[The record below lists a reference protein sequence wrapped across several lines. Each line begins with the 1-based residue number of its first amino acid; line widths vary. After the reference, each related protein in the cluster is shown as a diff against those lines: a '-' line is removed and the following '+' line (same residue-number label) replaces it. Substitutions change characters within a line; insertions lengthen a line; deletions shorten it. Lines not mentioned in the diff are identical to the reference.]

1 MKKRVLQITIFF
13 LIATIVAVSGYKL
26 SSKPE
31 GNTSSVAKKVDD
43 KKEIVQ
49 IQGLLSANDKTEGSD
64 SLIKIFNR
72 ALTAFDSSKYNV
84 AINLWHSIIEGFISE
99 KDYENCVI
107 AINNIGVAYNKMKR
121 HDLAL
126 DYFAL
131 SLQKSKEFKLNKYID
146 TYYDNLLYYYEEYL
160 AMFRAEE
167 LIIDAINYF
176 TAEKDAKL
184 LEKYEL
190 KLPDT
195 KSLLLNAST
204 KIKSLEQEKQSTK
217 DKKQLSSINKTLG
230 DLYTYS
236 GDFIEAK
243 NSYLDGLKL
252 ARELNADSTIVN
264 TMAMLVNLD
273 NLARHIKETKF
284 KDLWKVTST
293 TKENKVFF
301 FVDIK
306 YLTTDSLIA
315 TVLGGN
321 YDNIIPGSEFSVWA
335 CVYPEL
341 ADHDVFNLGK
351 GTVIEVGD
359 YKTKVGVKLFD
370 GVNKNKKVFIVDH
383 AYIPVTKKTGYTSP
397 LIDVARSEINFFDNS
412 QNTLY
417 NYGILNYLGDPTL
430 DDKIME
436 IFLADYPPIYQI
448 IDDLVKEDPDYTAPA
463 ESGEFKGLTIDK
475 AIKKSDVQSVK
486 NFLMFVKDFPA
497 KYLGLNYKFI
507 ESYFSWVSGDA
518 VAGQTKLANLIL
530 NANGEKDL
538 RKIFEIDSSSIAD
551 YDISGKFSDSTEEL
565 YPQDKMMEAEK
576 FSLAATLFA
585 DWLKDN
591 DKIKR
596 AYLAR
601 GLYLKAK
608 GDLKGTEYAYQR
620 SLEYARLVK
629 DTSYIA
635 TNQHNLG
642 ILYSDLEQY
651 EKSIAYYDSCLVI
664 RNAMVAKAPTDW
676 LWERLGGTYW
686 GKAYSLAG
694 MDKYKESVQFYELAL
709 ASYDSSKGTSVSDDK
724 LTVLRN
730 ISDVYSKMGNYQ
742 KALEIY
748 KRVNE
753 LSTAIGN
760 KHKQAQ
766 SLFNIGYTLF
776 ELGEY
781 QVAIE
786 NYTKSYEVYLEIDD
800 QDNAGLCQSNI
811 GQALWNLGKF
821 EDAINAHNKAIE
833 YRKKTGN
840 LADQAFSYSKIG
852 SLFSK
857 QGNPG
862 KAMEYFTK
870 AVELYQSQGD
880 EKGMA
885 EVYDNI
891 GAMYKQLK
899 DFEKTFDYFNKSLAI
914 KEKAKDKYAIA
925 ENYFEQGLAYMTFND
940 VANATITLKKSL
952 DLNLLVND
960 KLDAIYCMI
969 NLGQLQYGYRNNF
982 DTALVIFNDALKL
995 AKQISNNSPIAYC
1008 FKQIGMLYSETG
1020 ESALSIK
1027 YLDSALAIYELMQEK
1042 AEIGNVLINLGS
1054 ASISG
1059 GEFEKALNYYM
1070 KAEKV
1075 AKEMNNNNLLGDVY
1089 LYRGDLNRV
1098 LGEYK
1103 KAQAIFDS
1111 AYTYYKTLDNPWA
1124 LASIFISYGNI
1135 YNSLGEYQNS
1145 IDNYSKSDSI
1155 YSSLRNDYYRATPL
1169 NNMGTVYFWQGDYA
1183 AALPYFQKA
1192 LSILDSVKYFGD
1204 FRSTVLSNIGEV
1216 LYEQKKY
1223 EEAEKYLNRAV
1234 DHAKKIGAKTYLTTP
1249 YGLLASLYLD
1259 TKKLEQAEKYA
1270 KLAYDLSTEL
1280 KDRNDLMYSS
1290 LVLGKLNYN
1299 KNDFKTS
1306 NKFLDNSISLS
1317 LELGTNKLVYHSYY
1331 YKALNFQQ
1339 EKNQDSS
1346 ISYLK
1351 KAVNVL
1357 SDIRGKL
1364 VGGDKAAKLFASGDM
1379 KVKIYEALI
1388 NAFIQK
1394 GQLDSAL
1401 FYLDMS
1407 YNEGLK
1413 EQFGNVTP
1421 KFEDKNQNEAI
1432 EKEKELKNKKSG
1444 LEEELQKEK
1453 SKPVEMRNNEKIA
1466 SLEASLEV
1474 AENSYVEFI
1483 MQTVQKNPGLD
1494 DYFKDNINPVS
1505 FLEWQEFIPE
1515 DVAVLAYLMGDNNL
1529 YIFGATSDTVGAV
1542 VMNIKK
1548 DELEQKL
1555 VEFYSML
1562 KDSYPPKEIG
1572 EVNPSS
1578 YTPKNSSMTMEDEM
1592 YLAPQRKLA
1601 MELYQMLVQPVKSI
1615 FKGKKKLC
1623 VVPFGKLYYLP
1634 FETLISSQPG
1644 QDVKF
1649 LLEDYLLFYVTS
1661 FKVFSQNM
1669 QKESVP
1675 FKLIAFANA
1684 DKSLPS
1690 SENEVNGLKKLF
1702 ADAEI
1707 YSKDDAT
1714 EEKIRSLTKGQ
1725 FNTLHLA
1732 THGNMNYGEITKSF
1746 LTMAKKGAGQD
1757 PLSDGQLTI
1766 NEVWGLTNLRN
1777 YKLVTLSAC
1786 KTAISE
1792 EFAKGWLVS
1801 PANAFLKIGVQTV
1814 VASLWQVEDEATSIL
1829 MTEFYTNLKTM
1840 SKSEALQ
1847 KAKLKLIKNPKYAFP
1862 YFWAPFIMV
1871 GDYR

>member
-1 MKKRVLQITIFF
+1 MKKRVLQVTLLFF
-13 LIATIVAVSGYKL
+13 IATIIVVSGYKL
-26 SSKPE
+26 SSSPVSGKE
-31 GNTSSVAKKVDD
+31 TKKVSVAEEEHSAK
-43 KKEIVQ
+43 
-49 IQGLLSANDKTEGSD
+49 GLLTAESQKESSD
-64 SLIKIFNR
+64 SLLKIFNR
-72 ALTAFDSSKYNV
+72 ALTAFDSTKYNV
-84 AINLWHSIIEGFISE
+84 AINLWHSTLQGFYQE
-99 KDYENCVI
+99 KDYENYVI
-107 AINNIGVAYNKMKR
+107 AINNIGVAYNNMKR
-121 HDLAL
+121 HELAL
-126 DYFAL
+126 DYFQL
-131 SLQKSKEFKLNKYID
+131 SLQKSKELKLNKYVD
-146 TYYDNLLYYYEEYL
+146 TYYDNLIYYYEQYIAGFKTED
-160 AMFRAEE
+160 

-176 TAEKDAKL
+176 GKEKDATL

-190 KLPDT
+190 KLPDS
-195 KSLLLNAST
+195 KSLLASAT
-204 KIKSLEQEKQSTK
+204 AKIKALEQEIKTEKNKAQIAESY
-217 DKKQLSSINKTLG
+217 KTLG
-230 DLYTYS
+230 DMYSYT
-236 GDFIEAK
+236 GDFLKAK
-243 NSYLDGLKL
+243 ESYLESVRL
-252 ARELNADSTIVN
+252 AKESNIDSTLVN
-264 TMAMLVNLD
+264 AMTMMVNLD
-273 NLARHIKETKF
+273 MLARHLKDPKY
-284 KDLWKVTST
+284 KDLWKVSST
-293 TKENKVFF
+293 ETENRVFF
-301 FVDIK
+301 ISDIN
-306 YLTTDSLIA
+306 YITADSLIA
-315 TVLGGN
+315 TVFGGS
-321 YDNIIPGSEFSVWA
+321 YDNMVPGSEVNVWA

-341 ADHDVFNLGK
+341 PDHDVFSLGK
-351 GTVIEVGD
+351 GRVLDVGD
-359 YKTKVGVKLFD
+359 YKSKIGIKLFD
-370 GVNKNKKVFIVDH
+370 GVNKNKKLFIVDH
-383 AYIPVTKKTGYTSP
+383 AYIPVARKTGYTSP
-397 LIDVARSEINFFDNS
+397 LLDVAKSEIIFRDNS
-412 QNTLY
+412 QNILY
-417 NYGILNYLGDPTL
+417 SYGVLNYLADPSL
-430 DDKIME
+430 DAKILE
-436 IFLADYPPIYQI
+436 IFLADYPPIYGI
-448 IDDLVKEDPDYTAPA
+448 IDDLVKEDPAYQKPA
-463 ESGEFKGLTIDK
+463 ETGEFKGLTVDK
-475 AIKKSDVQSVK
+475 AIRKSDVETVK
-486 NFLMFVKDFPA
+486 HFLYFIKDFPA
-497 KYLGLNYKFI
+497 KYLGLSFKFI
-507 ESYFSWVSGDA
+507 ESYFSWISSDA
-518 VAGQTKLANLIL
+518 IAGQTKLANLIL
-530 NANGEKDL
+530 KANGEKDL
-538 RKIFEIDSSSIAD
+538 RKIFEVDSISIAD
-551 YDISGKFSDSTEEL
+551 YDIPGKFADSTEDL
-565 YPQDKMMEAEK
+565 YPKGLMDEAEK
-576 FSLAATLFA
+576 YSLAATLFA
-585 DWLKDN
+585 DWLKNN

-596 AYLAR
+596 VYLAR

-608 GDLKGTEYAYQR
+608 GDMAGTEYAYKR

-635 TNQHNLG
+635 MNQHNLG

-651 EKSIAYYDSCLVI
+651 EKSIAYYDSCLAI
-664 RNAMVAKAPTDW
+664 RKKMVATEPSDW

-694 MDKYKESVQFYELAL
+694 MDKYKESVEFYELAL

-730 ISDVYSKMGNYQ
+730 IADVYSKMGNYQ
-742 KALEIY
+742 KSLDIY
-748 KRVNE
+748 KRVHE
-753 LSTAIGN
+753 LSLITGN
-760 KHKQAQ
+760 KKKQAQ
-766 SLFNIGYTLF
+766 NLFDMGYTYF

-781 QVAIE
+781 QIAIE
-786 NYTKSYEVYLEIDD
+786 NYTKSYNLYLELEDL
-800 QDNAGLCQSNI
+800 DNAGLCQSNI

-821 EDAINAHNKAIE
+821 DDAIKAHNKAIE
-833 YRKKTGN
+833 HRIKTGN

-852 SLFSK
+852 SLYSK
-857 QGNPG
+857 QGDPG
-862 KAMEYFTK
+862 KAMEYFDK
-870 AVELYQSQGD
+870 AVELYKSQND

-891 GAMYKQLK
+891 GAMYKYLK
-899 DFEKTFDYFNKSLAI
+899 DFEKTFDFFNKSLAI
-914 KEKAKDKYAIA
+914 KEKSKDKYAIA
-925 ENYFEQGLAYMTFND
+925 ENWFEQGLAYMTFND
-940 VANATITLKKSL
+940 VANATTALKKSL
-952 DLNLLVND
+952 ELNLLVND

-982 DTALVIFNDALKL
+982 DTALVIFNSALKM
-995 AKQISNNSPIAYC
+995 AKEISNNSPIAYC
-1008 FKQIGMLYSETG
+1008 YKQIGLLYSETG
-1020 ESALSIK
+1020 GSAISGK
-1027 YLDSALAIYELMQEK
+1027 YLDSALAIYESMQEK

-1054 ASISG
+1054 ASIAG
-1059 GEFEKALNYYM
+1059 GEFDKALGYFL
-1070 KAEKV
+1070 KAEAV

-1089 LYRGDLNRV
+1089 LYKGDLNRV

-1103 KAQAIFDS
+1103 KAQAIFDT
-1111 AYTYYKTLDNPWA
+1111 AYSYYDKIDNPWA

-1135 YNSLGEYQNS
+1135 YNSLGEYQLS

-1155 YSSLRNDYYRATPL
+1155 YKSLENDYYRATPL

-1183 AALPYFQKA
+1183 AALPYFQKS
-1192 LSILDSVKYFGD
+1192 LSILDSLKYFGD
-1204 FRSTVLSNIGEV
+1204 FRATVLSNIGEV

-1223 EEAEKYLNRAV
+1223 DEAEKFLIKSIE
-1234 DHAKKIGAKTYLTTP
+1234 HAKKTGAKTYLTTP
-1249 YGLLASLYLD
+1249 YGLLASLYID
-1259 TKKLEQAEKYA
+1259 TKKTDLAEKYA

-1290 LVLGKLNYN
+1290 LVLGRLNYM
-1299 KNDFKTS
+1299 KNDFKSS
-1306 NKFLDNSISLS
+1306 NKFLDNSIKLS
-1317 LELGTNKLVYHSYY
+1317 QELGTNKLVYHSFY

-1346 ISYLK
+1346 ISYLR

-1364 VGGDKAAKLFASGDM
+1364 VGGDKAAKLFSSGDL

-1401 FYLDMS
+1401 YYLDMS

-1421 KFEDKNQNEAI
+1421 KFDDKNQNEAI

-1453 SKPVEMRNNEKIA
+1453 SKPAELRNNEKIA

-1505 FLEWQEFIPE
+1505 FLEWQEFIPD

-1562 KDSYPPKEIG
+1562 KDSYPAKEIG
-1572 EVNPSS
+1572 EVDPDTYS
-1578 YTPKNSSMTMEDEM
+1578 PKNKSMTMEDEM

-1644 QDVKF
+1644 EKVKF
-1649 LLEDYLLFYVTS
+1649 LLEDHLLFYVTS

-1669 QKESVP
+1669 AKETVP

-1702 ADAEI
+1702 TDAEI

-1714 EEKIRSLTKGQ
+1714 EEKIRSLAKGQ